1 MLKTIAVPFSLFYI
15 IITVSQLKS
24 TSVHTINA
32 NIATS
37 SRVMIP
43 DACNTSL
50 PDPSDPSDSAH
61 PWLSA
66 SLVMAAN
73 WIEKYFI

>member
-1 MLKTIAVPFSLFYI
+1 MTDNKTTKSNLFLLKTIAVPFSVFYT

-37 SRVMIP
+37 RRVMIP
-43 DACNTSL
+43 DVCNTSL
-50 PDPSDPSDSAH
+50 LDPSDPPDPAH
-61 PWLSA
+61 P
-66 SLVMAAN
+66 
-73 WIEKYFI
+73 